1 MGFRG
6 VIPKVRYEGMDPNV
20 VIIDD
25 HLHRAMVGVD
35 VMPHRAVEVELAW
48 RHQWAFDRA
57 NSSELLLQLH
67 AMF

>member
-35 VMPHRAVEVELAW
+35 VMPL
-48 RHQWAFDRA
+48 DPKTDKP
-57 NSSELLLQLH
+57 SSNGSGGSQQQNQN
-67 AMF
+67 